1 MNTESIKE
9 EPDGQLT
16 IRTVARPADTNP
28 EGDIFGGWLVCQM
41 DMAAAVLAQRTCQ
54 SRAVTIL
61 IDALTFIL
69 PVKVGDNVCC
79 YTKLIDVGRTSMK
92 IKVQVWTTPRCSG
105 VRQKVTEGIFKF
117 VAVDESNPPKP
128 HPVYRT

>member
-1 MNTESIKE
+1 MTTEPSKE

-41 DMAAAVLAQRTCQ
+41 DMAAAVLAQKTCQ
-54 SRAVTIL
+54 SRAVTVS
-61 IDALTFIL
+61 IDSLVFL
-69 PVKVGDNVCC
+69 VPVKVGDNVCC
-79 YTKLIDVGRTSMK
+79 YTKLLDVGRTSMK
-92 IKVQVWTTPRCSG
+92 IKVQVWTTPRYSG
-105 VRQKVTEGIFKF
+105 LRQKVTEGIFKF
-117 VAVDESNPPKP
+117 VAVDDGDPFKP